1 MLSLPVLQRIFS
13 SKLSFMPKLVF
24 SSCWVNLKHVSIV
37 NCESQNKNLPKTRL
51 KNGPDLKHFLL
62 QTKSSELTDNALS
75 PEHEDDDIPY
85 VDVNA
90 WNGWNR
96 KVYFEVYGCQMNV
109 NDTDIV
115 WSILKAAGFEKTKSI
130 SEADVILLMTC
141 AIREGAENRIWGRL
155 ADLRLKK
162 RQLNVK
168 IGVLGCMAERLKH
181 QLIEKEKSVDLVAG
195 PDSYRD
201 LPRLL
206 ALTQNNQS
214 AVNVLLSLDETYAD
228 VMPTR
233 LNEDSV
239 TAFVSIQRGCD
250 NMCTYCIVPFTRGRE
265 RSRPVESIVAEVQ
278 KFSDEGVKEV
288 TLLGQNVNSYRDT
301 SVSTFS
307 MNSDT
312 NLAKGFGTVYK
323 SKKGGLRF
331 AELLDRV
338 SCVNPEMRIRFIS
351 PHPKDFPDEVL
362 HLIAE
367 RTNICNNLHMP
378 VQCGNN
384 RVLEMMR
391 RGYTREAYLDLITN
405 VRSIIPDV
413 ALSSDFICGFC
424 SETEEEFQDTLK
436 LIEEVK
442 FTNAYLFAY
451 SLRQKT
457 PAHRKFKDDVDPKVK
472 IRRLTEMSNLYRKI
486 RTEENKKLHG
496 QIHLVLVEGT
506 SKRSEND
513 LEGRNDWNQK
523 VIFPLTDTPDNESG
537 SSTQIKKGNYVAV
550 EITDST
556 SQTLKGVPLYRTT
569 LQHFNQSLRQRVTR
583 NASIIS

>member
-1 MLSLPVLQRIFS
+1 MMNVSLLQKIFS
-13 SKLSFMPKLVF
+13 SKLSPRHILSAFRVHTKYIDYDSQSNKRPEKL
-24 SSCWVNLKHVSIV
+24 
-37 NCESQNKNLPKTRL
+37 RL
-51 KNGPDLKHFLL
+51 QDGPDLKHFLS
-62 QTKSSELTDNALS
+62 QTKSADFAVDSASNENE
-75 PEHEDDDIPY
+75 EHPVPY
-85 VDVNA
+85 LDANA
-90 WNGWNR
+90 WHGWNR

-115 WSILKAAGFEKTKSI
+115 WSILKAAGFEKTNTI
-130 SEADVILLMTC
+130 SDADVILVMTC
-141 AIREGAENRIWGRL
+141 AIREGAENKIWSRL
-155 ADLRLKK
+155 TVLRRMKK
-162 RQLNVK
+162 QLNVK

-206 ALTQNNQS
+206 ALTENNQS

-301 SVSTFS
+301 SVTTHS
-307 MNSDT
+307 MCSES

-323 SKKGGLRF
+323 SRKGGLRF

-338 SCVNPEMRIRFIS
+338 SRVNPELRIRFTS

-367 RTNICNNLHMP
+367 RNNVCNNLHMP

-391 RGYTREAYLDLITN
+391 RGYTREAYLDLIRN

-424 SETEEEFQDTLK
+424 SETEEEFQDTLQ

-457 PAHRKFKDDVDPKVK
+457 PAHRKFKDDVEPSVK
-472 IRRLTEMSNLYRKI
+472 TRRLIEMSNLYRKI

-506 SKRSEND
+506 S
-513 LEGRNDWNQK
+513 
-523 VIFPLTDTPDNESG
+523 
-537 SSTQIKKGNYVAV
+537 
-550 EITDST
+550 
-556 SQTLKGVPLYRTT
+556 
-569 LQHFNQSLRQRVTR
+569 SL
-583 NASIIS
+583 